1 MKEYQENKRKD
12 KTIKKE
18 KEEENNTEKKSDE
31 SDNQISLLEKWE
43 NQMNLIQEK
52 TGIKGIFVI
61 WGLLLSVIFVY
72 FNIFDSII
80 TNLVGTVYPAFWTI
94 KSLEQNLIEEQKKW
108 LTYWV
113 VFGSFIIVD
122 MGSPVIVKFIPF
134 YFVLKILFLIW
145 LFMPGS
151 NGCTIIYHLFVKKIF
166 GYYEDKIDSYVVG
179 AKDYAND
186 MFHDNNL
193 KNFKKNKTNVKK
205 KLSLDNKKNMK
216 EDNDN
221 IDDEDI
227 NSNQKDKEKE
237 KEHKD

>member
-1 MKEYQENKRKD
+1 M
-12 KTIKKE
+12 KE
-18 KEEENNTEKKSDE
+18 KEEKEEKEEKSLPEKKSE
-31 SDNQISLLEKWE
+31 ETENQISLLEKWE

-61 WGLLLSVIFVY
+61 LGLIIAVIFVY
-72 FNIFDSII
+72 FNILDSII

-94 KSLEQNLIEEQKKW
+94 KSLEQNLVEEQKKW

-134 YFVLKILFLIW
+134 YFVLKILFLMW

-151 NGCTIIYHLFVKKIF
+151 NGCTIVYYLIVKKIF

-193 KNFKKNKTNVKK
+193 KNFKKNKI
-205 KLSLDNKKNMK
+205 SGKN
-216 EDNDN
+216 
-221 IDDEDI
+221 I
-227 NSNQKDKEKE
+227 
-237 KEHKD
+237 

>member
-1 MKEYQENKRKD
+1 MKEYQENKNKE
-12 KTIKKE
+12 KKAK
-18 KEEENNTEKKSDE
+18 KEEENSPEKKSDE
-31 SDNQISLLEKWE
+31 SDNQISLLEKWD

-94 KSLEQNLIEEQKKW
+94 KSLEQNIIEEQKKW

-193 KNFKKNKTNVKK
+193 KNFKKNKISGKK
-205 KLSLDNKKNMK
+205 YMK
-216 EDNDN
+216 EDKDN
-221 IDDEDI
+221 INNESDNE
-227 NSNQKDKEKE
+227 E
-237 KEHKD
+237 KEHND

>member
-1 MKEYQENKRKD
+1 M
-12 KTIKKE
+12 KE
-18 KEEENNTEKKSDE
+18 KEEKEEKEEKSLPEKKSE
-31 SDNQISLLEKWE
+31 ETENQISLLEKWE

-61 WGLLLSVIFVY
+61 LGLIIAVIFVY
-72 FNIFDSII
+72 FNILDSII

-134 YFVLKILFLIW
+134 YFVLKILFLMW

-151 NGCTIIYHLFVKKIF
+151 NGCTIVYYLIVKKIF

-193 KNFKKNKTNVKK
+193 KNFKKNKISGKK
-205 KLSLDNKKNMK
+205 YMK
-216 EDNDN
+216 EDKDN
-221 IDDEDI
+221 INNESDNE
-227 NSNQKDKEKE
+227 E
-237 KEHKD
+237 KEHND

>member
-1 MKEYQENKRKD
+1 M
-12 KTIKKE
+12 KE
-18 KEEENNTEKKSDE
+18 KEEKEEKEEKSLPEKKSE
-31 SDNQISLLEKWE
+31 ETENQISLLEKWE

-61 WGLLLSVIFVY
+61 LGLIIAVIFVY
-72 FNIFDSII
+72 FNILDSII

-134 YFVLKILFLIW
+134 YFVLKILFLMW

-151 NGCTIIYHLFVKKIF
+151 NGCTIVYYLIVKKIF

-193 KNFKKNKTNVKK
+193 KNFKKNKISGKK
-205 KLSLDNKKNMK
+205 YMK
-216 EDNDN
+216 EDKDN
-221 IDDEDI
+221 INNESDNE
-227 NSNQKDKEKE
+227 E
-237 KEHKD
+237 KEHID

>member
-1 MKEYQENKRKD
+1 MKE
-12 KTIKKE
+12 KKE
-18 KEEENNTEKKSDE
+18 KEEKEEKSLPEKKSE
-31 SDNQISLLEKWE
+31 ETENQISLLEKWE

-61 WGLLLSVIFVY
+61 LGLIIAVIFVY
-72 FNIFDSII
+72 FNILDSII

-94 KSLEQNLIEEQKKW
+94 KSLEQNLVEEQKKW

-134 YFVLKILFLIW
+134 YFVLKILFLMW

-151 NGCTIIYHLFVKKIF
+151 NGCTIVYYLIVKKIF

-193 KNFKKNKTNVKK
+193 KNFKKNKISGKK
-205 KLSLDNKKNMK
+205 YMK
-216 EDNDN
+216 EDKDN
-221 IDDEDI
+221 INNESDNNE
-227 NSNQKDKEKE
+227 E
-237 KEHKD
+237 KEHND

>member
-1 MKEYQENKRKD
+1 MKKIQKNNEKD
-12 KTIKKE
+12 NSKKE
-18 KEEENNTEKKSDE
+18 ESKENPPEKKSDD
-31 SDNQISLLEKWE
+31 SDNQISLLEKWD

-52 TGIKGIFVI
+52 TGIKGSFVI
-61 WGLLLSVIFVY
+61 WGLILAVIFVY

-134 YFVLKILFLIW
+134 YFVLKILFLMW

-151 NGCTIIYHLFVKKIF
+151 NGCTIVYYLVVKKIF

-186 MFHDNNL
+186 MFHENDLKSL
-193 KNFKKNKTNVKK
+193 KNNKISVKK
-205 KLSLDNKKNMK
+205 HISFNNRKNMK

-221 IDDEDI
+221 IDNE
-227 NSNQKDKEKE
+227 Q
-237 KEHKD
+237 KEHND

>member
-1 MKEYQENKRKD
+1 M
-12 KTIKKE
+12 KE
-18 KEEENNTEKKSDE
+18 KEEKEEKEEKSLPEKKSE
-31 SDNQISLLEKWE
+31 ETENQISLLEKWE

-61 WGLLLSVIFVY
+61 LGLIIAVIFVY
-72 FNIFDSII
+72 FNILDSII

-94 KSLEQNLIEEQKKW
+94 KSLEQNLVEEQKKW

-134 YFVLKILFLIW
+134 YFVLKILFLMW

-151 NGCTIIYHLFVKKIF
+151 NGCTIVYYLIVKKIF

-193 KNFKKNKTNVKK
+193 KKFKKSKTSVKK

-216 EDNDN
+216 EDKESDDN
-221 IDDEDI
+221 NDI
-227 NSNQKDKEKE
+227 NYNKKDKEKE
-237 KEHKD
+237 NND

>member
-1 MKEYQENKRKD
+1 M
-12 KTIKKE
+12 KE
-18 KEEENNTEKKSDE
+18 KEEKEEKEEKSLPEKKSE
-31 SDNQISLLEKWE
+31 ETENQISLLEKWE

-61 WGLLLSVIFVY
+61 LGLIIAVIFVY
-72 FNIFDSII
+72 FNILDSII

-134 YFVLKILFLIW
+134 YFVLKILFLMW

-151 NGCTIIYHLFVKKIF
+151 NGCTIVYYLIVKKIF

-193 KNFKKNKTNVKK
+193 KNFKKNKISGKK
-205 KLSLDNKKNMK
+205 YMK
-216 EDNDN
+216 EDKDN
-221 IDDEDI
+221 INNESDNNE
-227 NSNQKDKEKE
+227 E
-237 KEHKD
+237 KEHND

>member
-1 MKEYQENKRKD
+1 MKESKKNSEKD
-12 KTIKKE
+12 DSIKKE
-18 KEEENNTEKKSDE
+18 SRENPSEKKSDE
-31 SDNQISLLEKWE
+31 SDNQISLLEKWD

-52 TGIKGIFVI
+52 TGIKGTFVI
-61 WGLLLSVIFVY
+61 WGLILDVIFVY

-134 YFVLKILFLIW
+134 YFVLKILFLMW

-151 NGCTIIYHLFVKKIF
+151 NGCTIVYYLVVKK
-166 GYYEDKIDSYVVG
+166 
-179 AKDYAND
+179 
-186 MFHDNNL
+186 
-193 KNFKKNKTNVKK
+193 
-205 KLSLDNKKNMK
+205 MK
-216 EDNDN
+216 
-221 IDDEDI
+221 
-227 NSNQKDKEKE
+227 
-237 KEHKD
+237 

>member
-1 MKEYQENKRKD
+1 MKNTNKNSKPKNKFQEKED
-12 KTIKKE
+12 KE
-18 KEEENNTEKKSDE
+18 KPQEKKPEENE
-31 SDNQISLLEKWE
+31 NQISLLEKWE
-43 NQMNLIQEK
+43 NQMNLIQEM
-52 TGIKGIFVI
+52 TGIKGVFVI
-61 WGLLLSVIFVY
+61 WGLIIAVIFVY

-134 YFVLKILFLIW
+134 YFVIKILFLMW

-151 NGCTIIYHLFVKKIF
+151 NGCTIVYYLVVKKIF

-186 MFHDNNL
+186 MFNDNNL
-193 KNFKKNKTNVKK
+193 KSFKNNKISGKK
-205 KLSLDNKKNMK
+205 YISLDNKKNMK
-216 EDNDN
+216 EDKDN
-221 IDDEDI
+221 ID
-227 NSNQKDKEKE
+227 NE
-237 KEHKD
+237 KEHND

>member
-1 MKEYQENKRKD
+1 M
-12 KTIKKE
+12 KE
-18 KEEENNTEKKSDE
+18 KEEKEEKEEKSLPEKKSE
-31 SDNQISLLEKWE
+31 ETENQISLLEKWE

-61 WGLLLSVIFVY
+61 LGLIIAVIFVY
-72 FNIFDSII
+72 FNILDSII

-94 KSLEQNLIEEQKKW
+94 KSLEQNLVEEQKKW

-134 YFVLKILFLIW
+134 YFVLKILFLMW

-151 NGCTIIYHLFVKKIF
+151 NGCTIVYYLIVKKIF

-193 KNFKKNKTNVKK
+193 KNFKKNKISGKK
-205 KLSLDNKKNMK
+205 YMK
-216 EDNDN
+216 EDKDN
-221 IDDEDI
+221 INNESDNNE
-227 NSNQKDKEKE
+227 E
-237 KEHKD
+237 KEHND

>member
-1 MKEYQENKRKD
+1 MKK
-12 KTIKKE
+12 
-18 KEEENNTEKKSDE
+18 KEEEEEKKPE
-31 SDNQISLLEKWE
+31 EIENQISLLEKFQ
-43 NQMNLIQEK
+43 NQMDLIQEK

-61 WGLLLSVIFVY
+61 LGLFIAVIFVY

-94 KSLEQNLIEEQKKW
+94 KSLEQNSIEEQKKW

-113 VFGSFIIVD
+113 VFGAFIIVD

-134 YFVLKILFLIW
+134 YFVLKILFLMW

-151 NGCTIIYHLFVKKIF
+151 NGCTIVYYLIVKKIF

-193 KNFKKNKTNVKK
+193 KNFKNNKISGKK
-205 KLSLDNKKNMK
+205 YISLDNKKNMK
-216 EDNDN
+216 EDKDNNINNNEIDNDN
-221 IDDEDI
+221 DNE
-227 NSNQKDKEKE
+227 E
-237 KEHKD
+237 KEHND

>member
-1 MKEYQENKRKD
+1 MKESKKNSEKYDSIQNESRENPS
-12 KTIKKE
+12 
-18 KEEENNTEKKSDE
+18 EKKSDE
-31 SDNQISLLEKWE
+31 SDNQISLLEKWD

-52 TGIKGIFVI
+52 TGIKGTFVI
-61 WGLLLSVIFVY
+61 WGLILAVIFVY

-134 YFVLKILFLIW
+134 YFVLKILFLMW

-151 NGCTIIYHLFVKKIF
+151 NGCTIVYYLVVKKIF

-186 MFHDNNL
+186 MFHENDLKSL
-193 KNFKKNKTNVKK
+193 KNNKISVKK
-205 KLSLDNKKNMK
+205 HLSLDNKKNMK

-221 IDDEDI
+221 VDNDE
-227 NSNQKDKEKE
+227 KD
-237 KEHKD
+237 HND

>member
-1 MKEYQENKRKD
+1 M
-12 KTIKKE
+12 KE
-18 KEEENNTEKKSDE
+18 KEEKEEKEEKSLPEKKSE
-31 SDNQISLLEKWE
+31 ETENQISLLEKWE

-61 WGLLLSVIFVY
+61 LGLIIAVIFVY
-72 FNIFDSII
+72 FNILDSII

-134 YFVLKILFLIW
+134 YFVLKILFLMW

-151 NGCTIIYHLFVKKIF
+151 NGCTIVYYLIVKKIF

-186 MFHDNNL
+186 MFHENDLKSL
-193 KNFKKNKTNVKK
+193 KNNKISVKK
-205 KLSLDNKKNMK
+205 HISFNNNEFSRYSLSSLLDY
-216 EDNDN
+216 
-221 IDDEDI
+221 
-227 NSNQKDKEKE
+227 
-237 KEHKD
+237 